1 MRARLYAGK
10 DGLNYA
16 PRRPPSPAA
25 AAACVANREISK
37 RNFSGSSVRPTAA
50 SACSM
55 AKVKLGSK
63 EFDLD
68 SEVIHASCWRVS
80 DADCVVFAARMK
92 KGEICRVKRL
102 ILVRFIVFH
111 LLY

>member
-1 MRARLYAGK
+1 M
-10 DGLNYA
+10 
-16 PRRPPSPAA
+16 PPPPPPALANLLA
-25 AAACVANREISK
+25 AQFFAQIFLA
-37 RNFSGSSVRPTAA
+37 SSCIRVY
-50 SACSM
+50 SYNM

-111 LLY
+111 LLH